1 MRVTNGRET
10 NLNKVESRQLM
21 GSKVCVTED
30 VPAWPPRGRQMGSF
44 CNQFPACPWVHP
56 GRMQWRL
63 DGEVGGG
70 NVFEVR
76 ILEVDK
82 ERKKISLSMKKG
94 KA

>member
-63 DGEVGGG
+63 DGEVGGAAVCHLTHSG
-70 NVFEVR
+70 VLAMGWACQSSWRE
-76 ILEVDK
+76 
-82 ERKKISLSMKKG
+82 G
-94 KA
+94 K